1 MIWKSPHLPRRGRA
15 SSQLSIAVPN
25 TAHTAVLSTESQTL
39 SVNQYRARGR
49 RHPTHEALGPQSLR
63 LTRHPQTLNRSGHEL
78 HLARDSSGRRTSIA
92 LHLRLV
98 SLAFRLWLMLI
109 VATGPGPG
117 FSLTSERPLVRTAS
131 SSART
136 VLNCLLMLSRRAV
149 PSTRLKPIL
158 LIDPLIVLIVARCSA
173 RPTRVGR
180 LLPPLVRRA
189 RLVVLRL
196 ETKPVRKHPTP
207 RPPPHL

>member
-1 MIWKSPHLPRRGRA
+1 MRHHHSEVLGRTATPRRGPRLCHISLHVLPMIWKSPHQQRRGRA

-78 HLARDSSGRRTSIA
+78 HLSPNSSVRRTSIA

-117 FSLTSERPLVRTAS
+117 SSLESERPLVRTAS
-131 SSART
+131 SSGQI
-136 VLNCLLMLSRRAV
+136 LLSCLLMLSH
-149 PSTRLKPIL
+149 
-158 LIDPLIVLIVARCSA
+158 
-173 RPTRVGR
+173 
-180 LLPPLVRRA
+180 LVF
-189 RLVVLRL
+189 
-196 ETKPVRKHPTP
+196 PC
-207 RPPPHL
+207 